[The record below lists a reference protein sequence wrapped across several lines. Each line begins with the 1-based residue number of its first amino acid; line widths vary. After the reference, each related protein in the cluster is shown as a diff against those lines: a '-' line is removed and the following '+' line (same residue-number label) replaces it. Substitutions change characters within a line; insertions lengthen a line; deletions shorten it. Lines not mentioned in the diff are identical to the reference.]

1 MAKLPSRETLG
12 ATQIR
17 GGGTLARIQ
26 PYSPDMRAIRA
37 AQSADVM
44 AQGAVGLAKGV
55 AALGETL
62 QLHARKQ
69 DEFETER
76 RFHEFEWGQRL
87 ALDKSM
93 REIQPGQAR
102 GFADTTVNQYT
113 ENAKEFFKDV
123 PEHLKPQY
131 EQKLFRTERD
141 LYGTAATF
149 ARQEQ
154 KRFSVNGIEETTANV
169 FQPRA
174 RIARTDELDTVTGD
188 YDKLVDANPDLTP
201 IEKDEL
207 KRKGRRQIGLSH
219 LDALPPDQ
227 AKLLAQARAG
237 SSEAL
242 LRKFEGFRESAYWD
256 VNAHRAG
263 YGSDTVTRADG
274 TIEKVTP
281 QTRVTR
287 EDAERD
293 LARRTKEFQGVAE
306 KQIGADVWAQL
317 PNNAKAGLTSV
328 TYNYGSLPGSV
339 VAAAKSGDPARIAD
353 AVAML
358 PANPDRRRQEADII
372 RGQSALSSLSDT
384 DWKAVDTAAQTKQ
397 TRIAME
403 RGEQIERQIIDGAA
417 GKSPLIDRASI
428 EADPALDDTRRNNL
442 LRQYDRAAGDVVA
455 FQQAMTKFRD
465 PNGGSF
471 NPYNS
476 DDREF
481 ADKIYKSMGNDLPA
495 LQAVVERTN
504 IVPKSAVADMRG
516 SLASNDP
523 KRVAAAANLATNL
536 LTKNPTIFAGVDG
549 GTELEQTAVKMSQYV
564 ERFGM
569 SADDAAKKLIE
580 ENTPEYKAKVKARIK
595 TEDINEIV
603 KKKLSIDDMRG
614 AFDESWWPGKSQIEF
629 SPEARQSAYSDYVEL
644 FRERYMEHGNIDD
657 AKKEAAH
664 QLKKVWGVSQVTGS
678 DVVMRYPPDRA
689 PAMAGI
695 EDAPGKIAMQASE
708 AIKGMTGEDVPR
720 DKIRFAP
727 MPGGQTAR
735 PYVAG
740 QPAPYM
746 LSWFDKNGTL
756 QMLNP
761 GQAFVADPVA
771 MREKVSAE
779 RRAAFDASRASA
791 DAIIGGS
798 GEFGPELQGGFARQ
812 DGDAAP
818 PKEKPKENMPGVGD
832 IAIPGG
838 FLPQETDSATSG
850 EEYKSFWASGRGGK
864 SFRAAVPSSRSSLP
878 DRRVV
883 EKKD

>member
-1 MAKLPSRETLG
+1 MAKLPSRESLG
-12 ATQIR
+12 GAQVKT
-17 GGGTLARIQ
+17 GGTLVRIQ
-26 PYSPDMRAIRA
+26 PYSPDFRAIRA
-37 AQSADVM
+37 AQNTSVI
-44 AQGAVGLAKGV
+44 AQGAQNFAKGV
-55 AALGETL
+55 AALGTAL
-62 QLHARKQ
+62 QDHARKQ

-76 RFHEFEWGQRL
+76 RFQEFEWGQRL
-87 ALDKSM
+87 SLDKSM
-93 REIQPGQAR
+93 REVQPGQAR
-102 GFADTTVNQYT
+102 GFADNAINQYT

-154 KRFSVNGIEETTANV
+154 KRFSTNSIEETTANV

-174 RIARTDELDTVTGD
+174 RITPTNELDQVTGD
-188 YDKLVDANPDLTP
+188 HDQLVDANPDLTP

-227 AKLLAQARAG
+227 AKLLVQARAG

-256 VNAHRAG
+256 VNAHRVG

-274 TIEKVTP
+274 TVEKVTP

-293 LARRTKEFQGVAE
+293 LARRTKEFAGVAE
-306 KQIGADVWAQL
+306 KQIGADVWASL
-317 PNNAKAGLTSV
+317 PNNAKAGITSV

-353 AVAML
+353 AVAAL

-372 RGQSALSSLSDT
+372 RGQPALNSLTDA
-384 DWKAVDTAAQTKQ
+384 DWKNAAASAQTRQ

-403 RGEQIERQIIDGAA
+403 RGEQVERQIIDAAA
-417 GKSPLIDRASI
+417 GRSPLIDRTAI
-428 EADPALDDTRRNNL
+428 ESDPALDDMRRNNL
-442 LRQYDRAAGDVVA
+442 LKQYDRTAGDVMA
-455 FQQAMTKFRD
+455 FQQAMIKFQN
-465 PNGGSF
+465 PNAGPF

-481 ADKIYKSMGNDLPA
+481 ADRIYKSMGNDLPA

-549 GTELEQTAVKMSQYV
+549 GTELENTAVKMSQYV

-569 SADDAAKKLIE
+569 SAEDAAKKLIE
-580 ENTPEYKAKVKARIK
+580 ENTPEYKAKIKARIK
-595 TEDINEIV
+595 NEDVNEIV

-614 AFDESWWPGKSQIEF
+614 AFDTSFLGLARNPQIEF
-629 SPEARQSAYSDYVEL
+629 TPEARQSAYSDYVEL
-644 FRERYMEHGNIDD
+644 FRDSYLETGDVD
-657 AKKEAAH
+657 VAKAQAFK
-664 QLKKVWGVSQVTGS
+664 QLKKVWGVSQVTGK
-678 DVVMRYPPDRA
+678 DVVMRYPPDRS

-695 EDAPGKIAMQASE
+695 EDAPGKIAMQAVES
-708 AIKGMTGEDVPR
+708 IKGMTGEDVPR
-720 DKIRFAP
+720 DKIMFAP

-735 PYVAG
+735 PYVSG

-756 QMLNP
+756 HMLNP

-771 MREKVSAE
+771 MREKVTAE
-779 RRAAFDASRASA
+779 RKRQFDVQREAADMIDPDLTRAP
-791 DAIIGGS
+791 
-798 GEFGPELQGGFARQ
+798 FGVRP
-812 DGDAAP
+812 
-818 PKEKPKENMPGVGD
+818 
-832 IAIPGG
+832 
-838 FLPQETDSATSG
+838 
-850 EEYKSFWASGRGGK
+850 
-864 SFRAAVPSSRSSLP
+864 
-878 DRRVV
+878 
-883 EKKD
+883 